1 MGRIW
6 RDENRKKMLKMDVL
20 KTAKSD
26 PNVSSEDGGTS
37 TEKKDLE
44 ACSRKEGMGKS
55 RKSGKEIK

>member
-1 MGRIW
+1 
-6 RDENRKKMLKMDVL
+6 MLKKMDVL

-26 PNVSSEDGGTS
+26 PNVSSENGGTS